1 MTQEE
6 VRVAPDIDPGALLL
20 NSQSVYALIDLDV
33 THSFVSTRI
42 EKKLNVLP
50 NKMEKKLVI
59 STLLEETVDIE

>member
-6 VRVAPDIDPGALLL
+6 VRVAPDIDAGALLL

-42 EKKLNVLP
+42 EKKI
-50 NKMEKKLVI
+50 KC
-59 STLLEETVDIE
+59 TT

>member
-6 VRVAPDIDPGALLL
+6 VKVAPDIDAGALLL

-50 NKMEKKLVI
+50 NKMEKRLVI

>member
-6 VRVAPDIDPGALLL
+6 VKVAPDIDAGALLL